1 MHSTSFGDSN
11 VAQSIYNA
19 NYLKIQYTMQVIY
32 VGHICEVGGSC
43 FVVYVVA
50 KRCVLVH
57 GCDANSF
64 VELHHKTFTKP
75 NQSAE

>member
-1 MHSTSFGDSN
+1 MHSTSYDDFN

-19 NYLKIQYTMQVIY
+19 HYLKIQYTMQIIY
-32 VGHICEVGGSC
+32 VGQICEVSGSC

-50 KRCVLVH
+50 NRGIFVH

-64 VELHHKTFTKP
+64 VELYHKTFTKP
-75 NQSAE
+75 N

>member
-1 MHSTSFGDSN
+1 
-11 VAQSIYNA
+11 
-19 NYLKIQYTMQVIY
+19 MQVIY

-50 KRCVLVH
+50 KRCVFVH